1 MELTAEIISLRPY
14 LFQIAYNMLGVVADA
29 EDIVHDTY
37 EKWVSVEGVK
47 QPKAY
52 LGRIAVNRSID
63 RLRELKKQQESYI
76 GYWLPE
82 PYITDDDDESPT
94 IEYGLLFLLESLNP
108 IERAV
113 FILRESFSEE
123 YHYIAELIDT
133 SVENCR
139 QLLHRAHKKLSR
151 KRFQPIDPSKY
162 RLLIDAFFYS
172 LQAEDRTKLEALLRA
187 DVELYSDGGGKR
199 NAARKPLCGQEKVLK
214 FLLGVMQLPENQKN
228 EFVYRSAFVNGAPA
242 VLLFRH
248 STGELDS
255 MLCIEVDQTEI
266 TRLLYVRNPDKLR
279 IRQSSVAF

>member
-1 MELTAEIISLRPY
+1 MELTAEIIALRPY
-14 LFQIAYNMLGVVADA
+14 LFRIAYNMLGVVAEA

-37 EKWVSVEGVK
+37 EKWTAVDGIK

-52 LGRIAVNRSID
+52 LGRMAVSRSID

-94 IEYGLLFLLESLNP
+94 IEYGLLFLLERLNP
-108 IERAV
+108 VERAV

-123 YHYIAELIDT
+123 YHYIADLIDT

-139 QLLHRAHKKLSR
+139 QLLHRAHKKLGR
-151 KRFQPIDPSKY
+151 KRFKPIDPSKY
-162 RLLIDAFFYS
+162 RSLIDAFFFS
-172 LQAEDRTKLEALLRA
+172 LQSEDRTRLEALLRS

-199 NAARKPLCGQEKVLK
+199 SAALKPLLGQQKVLK
-214 FLLGVMQLPENQKN
+214 FLVGVMQLSENQHN
-228 EFVYRSAFVNGAPA
+228 EFGYRNAWVNGAPA
-242 VLLFRH
+242 VLIFRH

-255 MLCIEVDQTEI
+255 MLCIEADGAEI
-266 TRLLYVRNPDKLR
+266 MRLLYVRNPDKLR
-279 IRQSSVAF
+279 VRRSSMAF